1 MKVYVKVDDLGAHL
15 DRAEALGGKPLV
27 APTQLPGGF
36 GRFAIFTD
44 PHGNQVGL

>member
-1 MKVYVKVDDLGAHL
+1 VKVHVKVDDLGAHL

-36 GRFAIFTD
+36 GRFTISTD
-44 PHGNQVGL
+44 PGGNQVGL